1 MSRQV
6 EWNSALWLTT
16 QGAKIGLSCPL
27 GISHWQWVILSHKKI
42 VFLYHMKIS
51 FIDKACSLKV
61 ARYWLKECKNKTYPA
76 TLTSCSVNSPYW
88 TDKRILLK
96 FVPNVPKERNRP
108 CFELKKLQPNLK
120 IMLLSVTSIW
130 EETFCLT
137 CFIIKLNLVHNQ
149 RRYTQC
155 TMFKWINGDF

>member
-51 FIDKACSLKV
+51 FIDKACSVKV
-61 ARYWLKECKNKTYPA
+61 AIYWPHECKNTCRTCPV
-76 TLTSCSVNSPYW
+76 TLTSCSVNIPYW
-88 TDKRILLK
+88 IDEGILLK
-96 FVPNVPKERNRP
+96 FVPNVPKDWNRP
-108 CFELKKLQPNLK
+108 SIVLKKLQPNLK
-120 IMLLSVTSIW
+120 KMLLSVTRLW

-137 CFIIKLNLVHNQ
+137 CLKN
-149 RRYTQC
+149 YT
-155 TMFKWINGDF
+155 T